1 MLVGIG
7 WRSDA
12 GYAPLFICALAVLFP
27 VLVLYL
33 GSVVGEGYFKLL
45 PRVQLA
51 DSVNKRAFTYIYL
64 QAACMEIIYAKLIPQ
79 ARETST
85 KLLSLG
91 TRCPV
96 NVLRARSIP

>member
-12 GYAPLFICALAVLFP
+12 GYPPLFIWALAVLFP

-33 GSVVGEGYFKLL
+33 GSLVGEGNSKLS
-45 PRVQLA
+45 PRMQLA
-51 DSVNKRAFTYIYL
+51 DSINKRAFMCIYL
-64 QAACMEIIYAKLIPQ
+64 RAACIEIIYAKLIPQ

-85 KLLSLG
+85 RLPSVG

-96 NVLRARSIP
+96 NVSRARAIP